1 MLNNISNFDDL
12 NLYKHIEFIK
22 NGTTYVKEGNTY
34 KTYQLSDLY
43 LDNYTSSTKSLLN
56 KTTTFNSTQIIETYE
71 TNDFKQLLQNEI
83 NASIDYI
90 PRTIYIL
97 SKDILKHRRADKG
110 EADVW
115 LAKGGTWAD
124 ENIQVTATGSND
136 SGVSW
141 IVETEGKR
149 IFHAGDLCNW
159 YARFLADG
167 NKDRQPYSEELGEDI
182 DPVAE
187 EKRFLGEL
195 KDIQK
200 IAKGFELVMFPVDGR
215 IGNGYT
221 LGARQFIERF
231 QVGMFVPMHFVQ
243 SGFESA
249 WRMEPFCQE
258 KHVPFWRIACEG
270 DSIVLADGM
279 SIRHTRVED
288 IPQLQALF
296 SHARSFMLETGNPS
310 QWTAAYPSEELLRK
324 DIGSRDSYVV
334 EDEKQTVIATFV
346 LRGGVDPT
354 YDVIYEGRWLN
365 DAPYAT
371 IHRIASDGTRKGILN
386 LAMQFALLN
395 YNNIRIDTHR
405 DNQVMRNA
413 ITKEGFVYCGVIHCW
428 NGDERVA
435 YQFRK

>member
-1 MLNNISNFDDL
+1 MIRLTYIFHSGFVVETAAGILVFDYWLDL
-12 NLYKHIEFIK
+12 ANVLPKCLSRRGGRHV
-22 NGTTYVKEGNTY
+22 YVFASHFHKDHFTKDIFGW
-34 KTYQLSDLY
+34 KQSLGSDV
-43 LDNYTSSTKSLLN
+43 T
-56 KTTTFNSTQIIETYE
+56 
-71 TNDFKQLLQNEI
+71 
-83 NASIDYI
+83 
-90 PRTIYIL
+90 YIL
-97 SKDILKHRRADKG
+97 SKDILKHSRADKG

-141 IVETEGKR
+141 IVETGGNR

-167 NKDRQPYSEELGEDI
+167 NKYRQPYSEELGEDI

-200 IAKGFELVMFPVDGR
+200 IAKGFDLVMFPVDGR

-231 QVGMFVPMHFVQ
+231 QVGMFVPMHFVL

-270 DSIVLADGM
+270 DSIVLADGV
-279 SIRHTRVED
+279 SIRQTRVED
-288 IPQLQALF
+288 IPRLQALF

-346 LRGGVDPT
+346 LRCGIDPT

-371 IHRIASDGTRKGILN
+371 IHRIASDGTRKGILH
-386 LAMQFALLN
+386 LVMQFAQLD

-413 ITKEGFVYCGVIHCW
+413 IAKEGFVYCGIIHCW

>member
-1 MLNNISNFDDL
+1 MIRLTYIFHSGFVVETAAGMLVFDYWLDL
-12 NLYKHIEFIK
+12 ANVLPKCLSRRGGRHV
-22 NGTTYVKEGNTY
+22 YVFASHFHEDHFTKDIFGW
-34 KTYQLSDLY
+34 KQPLGSDV
-43 LDNYTSSTKSLLN
+43 T
-56 KTTTFNSTQIIETYE
+56 
-71 TNDFKQLLQNEI
+71 
-83 NASIDYI
+83 
-90 PRTIYIL
+90 YIL

-167 NKDRQPYSEELGEDI
+167 NKDRQPHSEELGEDI

-200 IAKGFELVMFPVDGR
+200 IAKGFDLVMFPVDGR

-231 QVGMFVPMHFVQ
+231 QVGMFVPMHFVL

-249 WRMEPFCQE
+249 WRMEPFCLE
-258 KHVPFWRIACEG
+258 KHVPFWWIACEG
-270 DSIVLADGM
+270 DSIVLADGV
-279 SIRHTRVED
+279 SIRHTREED
-288 IPQLQALF
+288 IPLLQALF
-296 SHARSFMLETGNPS
+296 SHARSFMLETGNPH
-310 QWTAAYPSEELLRK
+310 QWTAAYPSAELLRE
-324 DIGSRDSYVV
+324 DIGSGDSYVV

-346 LRGGVDPT
+346 LRGGMDPT

-371 IHRIASDGTRKGILN
+371 IHRIASDGTRKGILH
-386 LAMQFALLN
+386 LAMQFALLD

-413 ITKEGFVYCGVIHCW
+413 ITKEGFTYCGIIHCW

>member
-1 MLNNISNFDDL
+1 MIRLTYIFHSGFVVETAAGILVFDYWLDL
-12 NLYKHIEFIK
+12 ANVLPKCLSRRGGRHV
-22 NGTTYVKEGNTY
+22 YVFASHFHKDHFTKDIFGW
-34 KTYQLSDLY
+34 KQPLGSDV
-43 LDNYTSSTKSLLN
+43 T
-56 KTTTFNSTQIIETYE
+56 
-71 TNDFKQLLQNEI
+71 
-83 NASIDYI
+83 
-90 PRTIYIL
+90 YIL
-97 SKDILKHRRADKG
+97 SKDILKHSRADKG

-141 IVETEGKR
+141 IVETGGNR

-167 NKDRQPYSEELGEDI
+167 NKYRQPYSEELGEDI

-195 KDIQK
+195 KGIQK
-200 IAKGFELVMFPVDGR
+200 IAKGFDLVMFPVDGR

-231 QVGMFVPMHFVQ
+231 QVGMFVPMHFVL

-270 DSIVLADGM
+270 DSIVLADGV
-279 SIRHTRVED
+279 SIRHTRMED
-288 IPQLQALF
+288 IPRLQALF

-371 IHRIASDGTRKGILN
+371 IHRIASDGTRKGILH
-386 LAMQFALLN
+386 LAMQFAQLD

-413 ITKEGFVYCGVIHCW
+413 IAKEGFVYCGIIHCW

>member
-1 MLNNISNFDDL
+1 MIRLTYIFHSGFVVETAAGILVFDYWLDL
-12 NLYKHIEFIK
+12 ANVLPKCLSRRGGRHV
-22 NGTTYVKEGNTY
+22 YVFASHFHKDHFTKDIFGW
-34 KTYQLSDLY
+34 KQSLGSDV
-43 LDNYTSSTKSLLN
+43 T
-56 KTTTFNSTQIIETYE
+56 
-71 TNDFKQLLQNEI
+71 
-83 NASIDYI
+83 
-90 PRTIYIL
+90 YIL
-97 SKDILKHRRADKG
+97 SKDILKHSRADKG

-141 IVETEGKR
+141 IVETGGNR

-167 NKDRQPYSEELGEDI
+167 NKYRQPYSEELGEGI

-200 IAKGFELVMFPVDGR
+200 IAKGFDLVMVPVDGR

-231 QVGMFVPMHFVQ
+231 QVGMFVPMHFVL

-270 DSIVLADGM
+270 DSIVLADGV

-288 IPQLQALF
+288 IPRLQALF

-371 IHRIASDGTRKGILN
+371 IHRIASDGTRKGILH
-386 LAMQFALLN
+386 LAMQFALLD
-395 YNNIRIDTHR
+395 YRIIRIDTHR

-413 ITKEGFVYCGVIHCW
+413 IAKEGFVYCGIIHCW

>member
-1 MLNNISNFDDL
+1 MIRLTYIFHSGFVVETAAGILVFDYWLDL
-12 NLYKHIEFIK
+12 ANVLPKCLSRRGGRHV
-22 NGTTYVKEGNTY
+22 YVFASHFHKDHFTKDIFGW
-34 KTYQLSDLY
+34 KQSLGSDV
-43 LDNYTSSTKSLLN
+43 T
-56 KTTTFNSTQIIETYE
+56 
-71 TNDFKQLLQNEI
+71 
-83 NASIDYI
+83 
-90 PRTIYIL
+90 YIL

-141 IVETEGKR
+141 IVETGGNR

-167 NKDRQPYSEELGEDI
+167 NKYRQPYSEELGEDI

-200 IAKGFELVMFPVDGR
+200 IAKGFDLVMFPVDGR

-231 QVGMFVPMHFVQ
+231 QVGMFVPMHFVL

-270 DSIVLADGM
+270 DSIVLADGV

-288 IPQLQALF
+288 IPRLQALF

-371 IHRIASDGTRKGILN
+371 IHRIASDGTRKGILH
-386 LAMQFALLN
+386 LAMQFALLD
-395 YNNIRIDTHR
+395 YRNIRIDTHR

-413 ITKEGFVYCGVIHCW
+413 IAKEGFVYCGIIHCW

>member
-1 MLNNISNFDDL
+1 MIRLTYIFHSGFVVETAAGILVFDYWLDL
-12 NLYKHIEFIK
+12 ANVLPKCLSRRGGRHV
-22 NGTTYVKEGNTY
+22 YVFASHFHKDHFTKDIFGW
-34 KTYQLSDLY
+34 KQSLGSDV
-43 LDNYTSSTKSLLN
+43 T
-56 KTTTFNSTQIIETYE
+56 
-71 TNDFKQLLQNEI
+71 
-83 NASIDYI
+83 
-90 PRTIYIL
+90 YIL
-97 SKDILKHRRADKG
+97 SKDILKHSRADKG

-141 IVETEGKR
+141 IVETGGNR

-167 NKDRQPYSEELGEDI
+167 NKYRQPYSEELGEDI

-200 IAKGFELVMFPVDGR
+200 IAKGFDLVMFPVDGR

-231 QVGMFVPMHFVQ
+231 QVGMFVPMHFVL

-270 DSIVLADGM
+270 DSIVLADGV
-279 SIRHTRVED
+279 SIRHTQMED

-371 IHRIASDGTRKGILN
+371 IHRIASDGTRKGILH
-386 LAMQFALLN
+386 LVMQSAQLD

-413 ITKEGFVYCGVIHCW
+413 IAKEGFVYCGIIHCW

>member
-1 MLNNISNFDDL
+1 MIRLTYIFHSGFVVETAAGILVFDYWLDL
-12 NLYKHIEFIK
+12 ANVLPKCLSRRGGRHV
-22 NGTTYVKEGNTY
+22 YVFASHFHK
-34 KTYQLSDLY
+34 DHF
-43 LDNYTSSTKSLLN
+43 TKDIFGWKQSLGSGV
-56 KTTTFNSTQIIETYE
+56 T
-71 TNDFKQLLQNEI
+71 
-83 NASIDYI
+83 
-90 PRTIYIL
+90 YIL
-97 SKDILKHRRADKG
+97 SKDILKHSRADKG

-167 NKDRQPYSEELGEDI
+167 NKYRQPYSEELGEDI

-200 IAKGFELVMFPVDGR
+200 IAKGFDLVMFPVDGR

-231 QVGMFVPMHFVQ
+231 QVGMFVPMHFVL

-270 DSIVLADGM
+270 DSIVLADGV

-288 IPQLQALF
+288 IPRLQALF

-371 IHRIASDGTRKGILN
+371 IHRIASDGTRKGILH
-386 LAMQFALLN
+386 LAMQFAQLD

-413 ITKEGFVYCGVIHCW
+413 IAKEGFVYCGIIHCW

>member
-1 MLNNISNFDDL
+1 MIRLTYIFHSGFVVETAAGILVFDYWLDL
-12 NLYKHIEFIK
+12 ANVLPKCLSRRGGRHV
-22 NGTTYVKEGNTY
+22 YVFASHFHK
-34 KTYQLSDLY
+34 DHF
-43 LDNYTSSTKSLLN
+43 TKDIFGWKQSLGSGV
-56 KTTTFNSTQIIETYE
+56 T
-71 TNDFKQLLQNEI
+71 
-83 NASIDYI
+83 
-90 PRTIYIL
+90 YIL

-167 NKDRQPYSEELGEDI
+167 NKYRQPYSEELGEDI

-231 QVGMFVPMHFVQ
+231 QVGMFVPMHFVL

-270 DSIVLADGM
+270 DSIVLADGV
-279 SIRHTRVED
+279 SIRHTRMED
-288 IPQLQALF
+288 IPRLQALF

-371 IHRIASDGTRKGILN
+371 IHRIASDGTRKGILH
-386 LAMQFALLN
+386 LAMQFALLD
-395 YNNIRIDTHR
+395 YRNIRIDTHR

-413 ITKEGFVYCGVIHCW
+413 IAKEGFVYCGIIHCW

-435 YQFRK
+435 YQFQK

>member
-1 MLNNISNFDDL
+1 MIRLTYIFHSGFVVETAAGILVFDYWLDL
-12 NLYKHIEFIK
+12 ANVLPKCLSRRGGRHV
-22 NGTTYVKEGNTY
+22 YVFASHFHKDHFTKDIFGW
-34 KTYQLSDLY
+34 KQSLGSDV
-43 LDNYTSSTKSLLN
+43 T
-56 KTTTFNSTQIIETYE
+56 
-71 TNDFKQLLQNEI
+71 
-83 NASIDYI
+83 
-90 PRTIYIL
+90 YIL
-97 SKDILKHRRADKG
+97 SKDILKHSRADKG

-141 IVETEGKR
+141 IVETGGNR

-167 NKDRQPYSEELGEDI
+167 NKYRQPYSEELGEDI

-200 IAKGFELVMFPVDGR
+200 IAKGFDLVMFPVDGR

-231 QVGMFVPMHFVQ
+231 QVGMFVPMHFVL

-270 DSIVLADGM
+270 DSIVLADGV
-279 SIRHTRVED
+279 SIRHTQMED

-346 LRGGVDPT
+346 LRCGIDPT

-371 IHRIASDGTRKGILN
+371 IHRIASDGTRKGILH
-386 LAMQFALLN
+386 LAMQFAQLD

-413 ITKEGFVYCGVIHCW
+413 IAKEGFVYCGIIHCW

>member
-1 MLNNISNFDDL
+1 MIRLTYIFHSGFVVETAAGILVFDYWLDL
-12 NLYKHIEFIK
+12 ANVLPKCLSRRGGRHV
-22 NGTTYVKEGNTY
+22 YVFASHFHKDHFTKDIFGW
-34 KTYQLSDLY
+34 KQSLGSDV
-43 LDNYTSSTKSLLN
+43 T
-56 KTTTFNSTQIIETYE
+56 
-71 TNDFKQLLQNEI
+71 
-83 NASIDYI
+83 
-90 PRTIYIL
+90 YIL
-97 SKDILKHRRADKG
+97 SKDILKHSRADKG

-141 IVETEGKR
+141 IVETGGNR

-167 NKDRQPYSEELGEDI
+167 NKYRQPYSEELGEDI

-195 KDIQK
+195 KGIQK
-200 IAKGFELVMFPVDGR
+200 VAKGFDLVMFPVDGR

-231 QVGMFVPMHFVQ
+231 QVGMFVPMHFVL

-270 DSIVLADGM
+270 DSIVLADGV
-279 SIRHTRVED
+279 SIRHTQVED
-288 IPQLQALF
+288 IPRLQALF

-346 LRGGVDPT
+346 LRGVVVST

-371 IHRIASDGTRKGILN
+371 IHRIASDGTRKGILH
-386 LAMQFALLN
+386 LAMQFAQLD

-413 ITKEGFVYCGVIHCW
+413 IAKEGFVYCGIIHCW

>member
-1 MLNNISNFDDL
+1 MIRLTYIFHSGFVVETAAGILVFDYWLDL
-12 NLYKHIEFIK
+12 ANVLPKCLSRRGGRHV
-22 NGTTYVKEGNTY
+22 YVFASHFHKDHFTKDIFGW
-34 KTYQLSDLY
+34 KQSLGSDV
-43 LDNYTSSTKSLLN
+43 T
-56 KTTTFNSTQIIETYE
+56 
-71 TNDFKQLLQNEI
+71 
-83 NASIDYI
+83 
-90 PRTIYIL
+90 YIL
-97 SKDILKHRRADKG
+97 SKYILKHSRADKG

-141 IVETEGKR
+141 IVETGGNR

-167 NKDRQPYSEELGEDI
+167 NKYRQPYSEELGEDI

-200 IAKGFELVMFPVDGR
+200 IAKGFDLVMFPVDGR

-231 QVGMFVPMHFVQ
+231 QVGMFVPMHFVL

-270 DSIVLADGM
+270 DSIVLADGV

-288 IPQLQALF
+288 IPRLQALF

-371 IHRIASDGTRKGILN
+371 IHRIASDGTRKGILH
-386 LAMQFALLN
+386 LAMQFAQLD

-413 ITKEGFVYCGVIHCW
+413 IAKEGFVYCGIIHCW